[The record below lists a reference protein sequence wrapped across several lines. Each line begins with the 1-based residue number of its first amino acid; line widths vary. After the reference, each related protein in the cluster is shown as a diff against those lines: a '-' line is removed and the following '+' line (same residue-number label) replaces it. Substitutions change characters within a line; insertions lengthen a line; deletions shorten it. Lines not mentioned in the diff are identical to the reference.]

1 MANFL
6 AVETGYSFLNRDRR
20 SGKELVED
28 FLNPSQYLQDT
39 FGAGGHLHPCV
50 EGGRRGAKFRHR
62 SDPYFSSLLSPSWL
76 LVCSQFLAGFISYL
90 LLYHKLPPKLA
101 NIYFPFK
108 ATNTYF
114 LRG

>member
-6 AVETGYSFLNRDRR
+6 AVKTGYSFLNRDQPSRK
-20 SGKELVED
+20 GLVEG

-39 FGAGGHLHPCV
+39 SYARGHLHSCV
-50 EGGRRGAKFRHR
+50 EGGRRGVKFRHH

-90 LLYHKLPPKLA
+90 LLYNKLPPNSA
-101 NIYFPFK
+101 S
-108 ATNTYF
+108 
-114 LRG
+114 